1 MNESEDPADVAQ
13 QLLLFHATD
22 LVHHLVA
29 KWKNYNENNT
39 SFNNPVLLVFK
50 INNNKKRVC
59 LLNVTYRFFL
69 HNTFYV
75 YILWK

>member
-1 MNESEDPADVAQ
+1 MPFPFSYEVTCSHMNESEDPADVAQ

-39 SFNNPVLLVFK
+39 SFSNRVFT
-50 INNNKKRVC
+50 R
-59 LLNVTYRFFL
+59 L
-69 HNTFYV
+69 
-75 YILWK
+75 